1 MSHVAQHPFSL
12 VHSRPCPAIHAPQR
26 RTSGGLILNFLPWRC
41 VRLSL
46 IVSRFVVKVIQRKT
60 ALALAH
66 WLLPEIIRICM
77 RVLRI
82 IARLLHGFES
92 HIYFTSK
99 LLIVWKLSIEGGNY
113 SRTATIWRWQLF
125 EDGNYSRV
133 ATIQGQQLFK
143 GGNYSRM
150 AVTIQGRCLFKY
162 SIQDCSCV
170 SALLLRVLASMKPFQ
185 TYTNTP
191 VRIRLS

>member
-1 MSHVAQHPFSL
+1 
-12 VHSRPCPAIHAPQR
+12 
-26 RTSGGLILNFLPWRC
+26 
-41 VRLSL
+41 
-46 IVSRFVVKVIQRKT
+46 
-60 ALALAH
+60 
-66 WLLPEIIRICM
+66 M

-82 IARLLHGFES
+82 IARLLHEFES

-113 SRTATIWRWQLF
+113 LKVATIRGWQLF

-150 AVTIQGRCLFKY
+150 AGNYSRWQLFKDGNY
-162 SIQDCSCV
+162 LMEAI
-170 SALLLRVLASMKPFQ
+170 
-185 TYTNTP
+185 
-191 VRIRLS
+191 IRGR